1 MVVRF
6 DKDLDRH
13 LRDRATRFGE
23 VLASVLPVRGLSQ
36 YRLSLRANLGAE
48 TVNRVVRG
56 HRPPTETQV
65 LRIGVALLMTRGQ
78 LSLMSSLLEAAEFD
92 PLGTT
97 EMPSEEEHGEG
108 RLLPGR
114 RSA

>member
-1 MVVRF
+1 VVVRF
-6 DKDLDRH
+6 DKELDRH
-13 LRDRATRFGE
+13 LRERATRFGE
-23 VLASVLPVRGLSQ
+23 VLATVLAKRGLSQ

-56 HRPPTETQV
+56 RRPPTEAQV
-65 LRIGVALLMTRGQ
+65 LRMGVALLMTTEQ

-92 PLGTT
+92 PLGTI
-97 EMPSEEEHGEG
+97 EMTLEQQRGER
-108 RLLPGR
+108 RLLPRR